1 MDAGAYPVTKVDIL
15 KPNHNLR
22 SRTTEAQLGLVIEFA
37 RETELEF
44 EIHFEL
50 GLAFDP
56 EFESSSS

>member
-1 MDAGAYPVTKVDIL
+1 MSMNYKIDKKTY
-15 KPNHNLR
+15 LR
-22 SRTTEAQLGLVIEFA
+22 SRTTEAQLGLAIEFA
-37 RETELEF
+37 CEIELEF